1 MLGLA
6 SLDIHMIRNKNKEM
20 IIMALT
26 AKQIYAIVNEVAQQ
40 AMGSKAIAV
49 VDNTGLIAL
58 GNTVLGSDATKNNF
72 INALT
77 DRIGKTIVSF
87 REYHSHFPDFER
99 DSIEWG
105 NILQKLKIAM
115 PDAEEDQSYNLVDGS
130 SVDQYKINKAKV
142 NQLLFTSETPWQTHI
157 TVHLDE
163 LEKAFIDSNAMGT
176 FISSMFGEVQ
186 NRIELAMEN
195 LSMDCVNNYI
205 GELISLKSTTAKK
218 RVINLV
224 TEYKDKTGVDHTAE
238 PLNALGDEEFL
249 KYVVRRVNSISTS
262 MEYMTYNMFNSA
274 SSAVGAIPELPENE
288 KNVYTRHTPK
298 SEQRMMLFIDL
309 VNSLKTNINSKAFN
323 MEQVAIDIPFK
334 TVPFWQSIEA
344 PSEINVKTSSGA
356 EVEQSLIM
364 GILYDREAMGTFKK
378 KYKSLTSPV
387 NAAGQYYNVFY
398 HMITMYYND
407 LTENAVIFLLA

>member
-1 MLGLA
+1 
-6 SLDIHMIRNKNKEM
+6 
-20 IIMALT
+20 MALT
-26 AKQIYAIVNEVAQQ
+26 AKQIYTIVNEVAQQ
-40 AMGSKAIAV
+40 AMGTAGISV

-58 GNTVLGSDATKNNF
+58 GTTVLGSAETKNNF

-77 DRIGKTIVSF
+77 DRIGRTIVSF

-115 PDAEEDQSYNLVDGS
+115 PDAEEDQSYNLEDGT

-157 TVHLDE
+157 TVHLDD
-163 LEKAFIDSNAMGT
+163 LEKAFIDANAMGT

-205 GELISLKSTTAKK
+205 VEVIKEQKSRPK
-218 RVINLV
+218 RIINLV
-224 TEYKDKTGVDHTAE
+224 TEYKDKTGVDHTTE
-238 PLNALGDEEFL
+238 PLNALDDENFL
-249 KYVVRRVNSISTS
+249 KYFVRRVNSLSS
-262 MEYMTYNMFNSA
+262 VFEYMTT
-274 SSAVGAIPELPENE
+274 
-288 KNVYTRHTPK
+288 NVYNDTAIYPGAGATGAYSRHTPK
-298 SEQRMMLFIDL
+298 SQQRMMLFIDL
-309 VNSLKTNINSKAFN
+309 VNALKTNINSKAFN

-334 TVPFWQSIEA
+334 TVPFWQSLVKPAEL
-344 PSEINVKTSSGA
+344 NVKPASGGEA
-356 EVEQSLIM
+356 LTQSLVM

-407 LTENAVIFLLA
+407 LTENAVVFLLA